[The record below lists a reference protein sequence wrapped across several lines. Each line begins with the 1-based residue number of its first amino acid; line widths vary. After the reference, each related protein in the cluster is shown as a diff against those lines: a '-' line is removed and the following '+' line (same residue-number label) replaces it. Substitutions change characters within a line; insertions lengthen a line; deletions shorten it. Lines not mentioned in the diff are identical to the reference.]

1 LPTTERENCRFRIP
15 HVKGDL
21 KKWLT
26 GTDPKSNVTIMFY
39 GDAKYSAKDAMSM
52 QALGEVLTIKLIEQ
66 LRENESGV
74 YGVSARHYE

>member
-1 LPTTERENCRFRIP
+1 ML
-15 HVKGDL
+15 KGDL
-21 KKWLT
+21 KKWLI

-66 LRENESGV
+66 LREKK
-74 YGVSARHYE
+74 